1 MTVRLEVVE
10 GGGREGLWYVNV
22 SVEEAG
28 DGRRRERLRVTLL
41 LLELWRTAL
50 DSDLMRLVCSVGEC
64 EPLEGGT
71 SFKKDT
77 RTDSSIK
84 L

>member
-1 MTVRLEVVE
+1 MVE

-22 SVEEAG
+22 SVDEAG
-28 DGRRRERLRVTLL
+28 DGRRRERLRVILL

-50 DSDLMRLVCSVGEC
+50 DSDLRMLVCSVGEC
-64 EPLEGGT
+64 EPLEEGT